1 MSRRLQATLL
11 ALLGAALI
19 LAGALL
25 PAVREAA
32 LVAGL
37 FFVLLA
43 VGITVWGPRGAGT
56 GGPGL

>member
-11 ALLGAALI
+11 ALLGTALI

-43 VGITVWGPRGAGT
+43 VGITVWDPRGGH
-56 GGPGL
+56 

>member
-1 MSRRLQATLL
+1 VSRRLQATLL

-19 LAGALL
+19 LAGALF

-32 LVAGL
+32 LVAGF

-43 VGITVWGPRGAGT
+43 VGITVWDPRGGH
-56 GGPGL
+56 